1 MFSNRRRSLISIGVL
16 CALIASAVFAS
27 TATAEVGEWGH
38 EKDHWRVNGAT
49 LYEEGEAQPLEFL
62 GLGEYEG
69 SESMDF
75 VWSFL
80 GASTTFSCSKGDAE
94 AELIGP
100 ASGVANLTLS
110 GCTMQGEVGL
120 VCSIENEEI
129 HFNRLQFNLSGN
141 TATFSPSRNAYL
153 FFLKIEGPECSGFLS
168 GTHPVSGTFTAS
180 LGPEGEGVVNQFA
193 IESSAMRWVGY
204 PLTMRGS
211 LPAKLPGGPEWNVR
225 GIGLLPSGEAE
236 SVNCYVGGY
245 NSGEEF
251 VLSGEVGSSRIPT
264 TITAT
269 GAECV
274 ESSIY
279 NEGEV
284 GMGAGKLKL
293 TGVSVSEPSGCS
305 VKDGTIESNPL
316 HSELQLD
323 IANPETVF
331 DKFEPAPGNVNLAVA
346 HIVGAECSVAGNKAL
361 KGSFYGKAFYP
372 LGTEVAVQRLD
383 FSTASEEAATGEVN
397 LEFAGHP
404 AELTGR
410 TESWQSEGR
419 EFWMR

>member
-1 MFSNRRRSLISIGVL
+1 MFSNRTRSLISIGVL

-49 LYEEGEAQPLEFL
+49 LYEEAEAQPLELL

-110 GCTMQGEVGL
+110 GCTMSPETR
-120 VCSIENEEI
+120 CSINGGTI
-129 HFNRLQFNLSGN
+129 KFKPLQFNLSGN
-141 TATFSPSRNAYL
+141 TATFSPSSNAYL
-153 FFLKIEGPECSGFLS
+153 FFLKVEGSECSSFLS
-168 GTHPVSGTFTAS
+168 GTHAVSGTFTAN

-193 IESSAMRWVGY
+193 IESSEMASSGDT
-204 PLTMRGS
+204 LTMRGS
-211 LPAKLPGGPEWNVR
+211 LPAKLPGGPEWDVG
-225 GIGLLPSGEAE
+225 GIGLLPPGEAE
-236 SVNCYVGGY
+236 SVGCQVGEY
-245 NSGEEF
+245 NGGWEF
-251 VLSGEVGSSRIPT
+251 VLAGELGSSKIPT

-323 IANPETVF
+323 VAEPETVF
-331 DKFEPAPGNVNLAVA
+331 DKFEPASGYVNLAVA